1 LVFFL
6 QQTFASSVLFFFQ
19 THGFLGTWVSSDLS
33 ANSIQQWLKRVYTY
47 EKLIWAAGELRRMIV
62 PIVTKPKAP
71 AANHSGTAVDSPH
84 TPTYQLRFC
93 KCICQVLC
101 WLWGGTRESHVTLDR
116 GLKQNIKMQ
125 KHSNAHGQCQ
135 AQETLMEPQ
144 LPQVCRPVDLSAET
158 VCIALQTFPICQKS
172 ALS

>member
-1 LVFFL
+1 MV
-6 QQTFASSVLFFFQ
+6 V
-19 THGFLGTWVSSDLS
+19 
-33 ANSIQQWLKRVYTY
+33 KRVYTY

-71 AANHSGTAVDSPH
+71 AANHSGTAVDSTH

-93 KCICQVLC
+93 QDICQLLC
-101 WLWGGTRESHVTLDR
+101 WLWGGTRDSHVTLDR
-116 GLKQNIKMQ
+116 RLKQNIKTP

-135 AQETLMEPQ
+135 AQETPMEPQ
-144 LPQVCRPVDLSAET
+144 LPQVCRPVDLPAET